1 MAVSCFDCEFFVHLT
16 LLGQGL
22 LSLQQV
28 RQQLLEEWSREELE
42 AGQCAGRFDCWAIR
56 TVEQSGE
63 KGHEFKA
70 CEGGL
75 RLHTDLL

>member
-42 AGQCAGRFDCWAIR
+42 AGSSVCCR
-56 TVEQSGE
+56 
-63 KGHEFKA
+63 
-70 CEGGL
+70 
-75 RLHTDLL
+75 